1 MANITRLG
9 AYGGA
14 RPLYGDFSGKSSGP
28 LEITPT
34 GIASAEAF
42 GTAAVTTGVVYI
54 TPTGIAGAEA
64 FGTAV
69 ISSTVDIA
77 PTGIASVE
85 AFGTAV
91 LSQTDTQ
98 DISPTGIASD
108 EAFGTAVITGGATG
122 VENKFGKNFY
132 ADQDKKKRKALTLQM
147 RQEDEEILALVQII
161 GRLVL

>member
-14 RPLYGDFSGKSSGP
+14 RPLYGDFSGKA
-28 LEITPT
+28 EATIITPT

-42 GTAAVTTGVVYI
+42 GTAVITTGVVYI
-54 TPTGIAGAEA
+54 VPTGIAGAEA

-69 ISSTVDIA
+69 I
-77 PTGIASVE
+77 
-85 AFGTAV
+85 
-91 LSQTDTQ
+91 
-98 DISPTGIASD
+98 
-108 EAFGTAVITGGATG
+108 TGGDTTTATT
-122 VENKFGKNFY
+122 NKFGKTFY